1 MSTTEPLEAT
11 EETAE
16 PKRSGYVVLREIT
29 TLDELA
35 AQLEKH
41 DVSVF
46 AVVGDVDAKD
56 RRSAIREFAVGD
68 TDVTEGAYVAV
79 PASSWK
85 LHRVK
90 TVIQLSLEE
99 D

>member
-1 MSTTEPLEAT
+1 MSNTEMLEAT
-11 EETAE
+11 EETVE

-35 AQLEKH
+35 SHLEKQ
-41 DVSVF
+41 DVTVF

-56 RRSAIREFAVGD
+56 RRGAIREFAVGD

-79 PASSWK
+79 PMSSWK
-85 LHRVK
+85 IHRVR